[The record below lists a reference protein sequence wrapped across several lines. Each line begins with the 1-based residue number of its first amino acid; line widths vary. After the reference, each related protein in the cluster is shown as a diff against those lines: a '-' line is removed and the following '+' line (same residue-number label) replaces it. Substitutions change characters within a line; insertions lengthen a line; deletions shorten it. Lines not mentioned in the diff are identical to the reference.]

1 MLPMKRRRLGK
12 TGWDV
17 SAVSMGCWGIG
28 GQWGEVSERQAI
40 RTVHAA
46 LDAGVNLFDTAD
58 SYGLGQSETLLGK
71 ALADRRSAGYVATK
85 VGNWAR
91 RQDDPPGLKSIY
103 SIIGC
108 CHASLYRLGMD
119 TIDLYQCHV
128 GSPER
133 PEIFVEAFEL
143 LKEQGKIRH
152 YAISTND
159 LSALKAL
166 DVNGQCAACQIN
178 YSILNR
184 TAERDIL
191 PYCRDHDIGVLL
203 RGPIAQGLLTGKF
216 DETTRFDDMVRSGW
230 NAGGARQTFL
240 SRLAVVSRLRSV
252 LRPGQSMLEMAL
264 QFTLAHPAVTCPI
277 PGMKSPEQARA
288 NAAAADGEL
297 DAEQLDAIAAVC
309 PPEG

>member
-1 MLPMKRRRLGK
+1 MKQRRLGK

-17 SAVSMGCWGIG
+17 SAVSMGCWAIG
-28 GQWGEVSERQAI
+28 GQWGAVSEQQAI

-58 SYGLGQSETLLGK
+58 SYGLGQSEILLGK
-71 ALADRRSAGYVATK
+71 ALADRRDQAYVATK

-128 GSPER
+128 GSPEY

-143 LKEQGKIRH
+143 LKQQGKIRH

-159 LSALKAL
+159 LSALRVL

-216 DETTRFDDMVRSGW
+216 DETTRFGDDVRATW
-230 NAGGARQTFL
+230 NPGAPAHQTFL
-240 SRLAVVSRLRSV
+240 SRLDVVSRLRSV
-252 LRPGQSMLEMAL
+252 LRPQQSMLDMAL

-288 NAAAADGEL
+288 NALAADGAL
-297 DAEQLDAIAAVC
+297 DAEQLAAIATIC